1 MSDLDRNALWAGA
14 FLEELARAGVTDLC
28 LAPGSRS
35 APLVLAAARLVRL
48 RLRVHLDERSAAFF
62 ALGMGK
68 ARGRPAAVVTTSG
81 TAVANLLPAVV
92 EASQS
97 ETPLLV
103 LTADRPH
110 RLRDSDANQA
120 IDQVGIFGGYVR
132 EFFDVA
138 PPAVGGPEL
147 RHLRGLAARAVAAA
161 LGLPAG
167 PVHLNFPFEK
177 PLEPVSGT
185 GDVPAGFADAHPR
198 AFRGREDD
206 RPWVRVTPRR
216 ARASDEEIGA
226 LAEWIEGAERG
237 VIVAGPSPD
246 PEWLGDAAV
255 RLSARAGLP
264 LLADPLSGAR
274 YRARARAP
282 VISACDLLLKVPELA
297 RALVPDL
304 VIRVGQSPT
313 SAALL
318 AWLEGCSSARQVV
331 VDGGR
336 RWKDHLAVA
345 TDYVQADAADTLG
358 RLAERVGGAGAEP
371 APLAARVGGADPQP
385 QPWAALWMRLDARAR
400 EVARARCEADFFEG
414 SVLAEVAR
422 AVPDGGTLFVSSSMP
437 VRDLD
442 AFGGDRTA
450 PARVLANRGASG
462 IDGVLSTALGVSAA
476 GARPTVA
483 VVGDLAFLH
492 DSNGL
497 LAVREADAAVVFV
510 VIHNDGGG
518 IFHLLPVREQEPEF
532 TPYFATPHG
541 LDLSHLAALYGLP
554 HTRAEDRDALRSA
567 LAGALAAGGSHVIE
581 VPSDREENRRL
592 RGAAEAAVRAALQ
605 EIPLEGSR

>member
-1 MSDLDRNALWAGA
+1 MRDLSKNTLWARA

-35 APLVLAAARLVRL
+35 APLVMAAAQLGAL
-48 RLRVHLDERSAAFF
+48 HLRVHLDERSAAFF
-62 ALGMGK
+62 ALGIGK
-68 ARGRPAAVVTTSG
+68 ASGRPAAVVTTSG

-110 RLRDSDANQA
+110 HLRDSDANQA
-120 IDQVGIFGGYVR
+120 IDQVRIFGGYVR

-138 PPAVGGPEL
+138 PPVVGGAEL
-147 RHLRGLAARAVAAA
+147 RHLRGLGVRGVAAA
-161 LGLPAG
+161 TGPPGG

-185 GDVPAGFADAHPR
+185 GDLPAGFAESHPR
-198 AFRGREDD
+198 AFHGRGGDA
-206 RPWVRVTPRR
+206 PYVRVIAGRL
-216 ARASDEEIGA
+216 AASDEEIGA
-226 LAEWIEGAERG
+226 LAALLEGAKRG
-237 VIVAGPSPD
+237 VIVAGPSPE
-246 PEWLGDAAV
+246 PERLGEALV
-255 RLSARAGLP
+255 RLSSRAALP

-274 YRARARAP
+274 YRARAGAP
-282 VISACDLLLKVPELA
+282 VIAAYDLMLKTPEV
-297 RALVPDL
+297 RERLVPDL
-304 VIRVGQSPT
+304 VIRVGRSPT

-318 AWLEGCSSARQVV
+318 HWLEACGDARQVV

-345 TDYVQADAADTLG
+345 TDYVQADAADALG
-358 RLAERVGGAGAEP
+358 RVAERVRGREGG
-371 APLAARVGGADPQP
+371 
-385 QPWAALWMRLDARAR
+385 PWARLWTRLDGRAR
-400 EVARARCEADFFEG
+400 EVARERCEGAFFEG
-414 SVLAEVAR
+414 AVLAEVAR
-422 AVPDGGTLFVSSSMP
+422 AVPDDGAIFVSSSMP

-442 AFGGDRTA
+442 AFGCDREA

-462 IDGVLSTALGVSAA
+462 IDGVLSTALGASATWT
-476 GARPTVA
+476 RPTVA

-497 LAVREADAAVVFV
+497 LATREPDAAVVFV

-518 IFHLLPVREQEPEF
+518 IFHLLPVREHEPEF
-532 TPYFATPHG
+532 TRYFATPHG
-541 LDLSHLAALYGLP
+541 LDVSHLAAMYGLP
-554 HTRAEDRDALRSA
+554 HRRAGGREALRSA
-567 LAGALAAGGSHVIE
+567 LTDALAAGGSHIIE
-581 VPSDREENRRL
+581 VPSDREENRAL
-592 RGAAEAAVRAALQ
+592 RGAAEAAVRAALR